1 MKRKKLYYLLITFVI
16 SICLVILTLEFTSI
30 VVDDMLLIF
39 FVYFMLTSSVMV
51 SILAVIR
58 NKKSKAYRY
67 ELLTTTDA
75 LIAVLSFIF
84 ALLGTPLIKPVAYII
99 FIFTFIMFP
108 FFGVVWNEYEK
119 KEMETKL

>member
-39 FVYFMLTSSVMV
+39 LAYFMYTSSVMV
-51 SILAVIR
+51 SILAVIK
-58 NKKSKAYRY
+58 NKKSKANRY
-67 ELLTTTDA
+67 GLLTTTTA

-84 ALLGTPLIKPVAYII
+84 TLFGTIPLMKTVAYII
-99 FIFTFIMFP
+99 FMFAFIMFY
-108 FFGVVWNEYEK
+108 FFCIVWNKYE
-119 KEMETKL
+119 